1 MKKKYIIVPLLG
13 VFSLISCQESLNER
27 CAREC
32 RQYTQKNC
40 PAPIDAHTIIDS
52 MVFEEA
58 TRTIHYYYTLTGVA
72 DSVGIL
78 SKEEV
83 RKALSDQLRNTT
95 MMRAYKEEG
104 FSFAYTY
111 HSQSRPEL
119 VLFEETLT
127 AKDYESAK

>member
-1 MKKKYIIVPLLG
+1 MKKKHLFGLLLVALTMG
-13 VFSLISCQESLNER
+13 SCQESLSEK

-40 PAPIDAHTIIDS
+40 PAPIDQHTIIDS
-52 MVFEEA
+52 MVFDSD

-72 DSVGIL
+72 DSMGLL
-78 SKEEV
+78 SHEES
-83 RKALSDQLRNTT
+83 RKALLDQLRNTT

-104 FSFAYTY
+104 FNFAYTY

-119 VLFEETLT
+119 VLIEETLT
-127 AKDYESAK
+127 AKDYQ